1 MKINKWV
8 TSGLVL
14 AAGLVTL
21 AGCAGGK
28 EKAETNSDGDIII
41 RIGRQTAPNSKLPEG
56 DSYSDNA
63 YTRLIKKEL
72 GVELESSFEANG
84 DDYNRQ
90 VSLAIASGDLPD
102 VMIVGS
108 RDELQEM
115 VDNDLVEDMTDVF
128 EKYAS
133 KNIKEVFQSFD
144 NIQLESAT
152 FDDKLMAI
160 PSTSY
165 DFGPNMVWMR
175 QDWLDTLGIELDED
189 NNNAITLEELKETA
203 QAFKKND
210 PGKTGKTQGLALAYW
225 LSSGNHGGSAYTGTP
240 IMNAF
245 GTFPKTYIQDE
256 NGKMIYG
263 SNTKE
268 MKEALS
274 YIKDLYD
281 EGLLDPQF
289 GTRTYEDIN
298 AMMINGEVG
307 IIPGPWHMPDWGL
320 IQAKQ
325 TNPEATFTPFA
336 IENVSG
342 DGKINALSNP
352 GTGQYI
358 VVRKGFAHPEKIVEM
373 INLID
378 DKVANSE
385 NMEEEFPE
393 IYDYSKL
400 DVDGTVKPFNVIFI
414 KANSE
419 IEDAMLASKAA
430 LGEVPIEDL
439 TNFSIKDN
447 ATKIKAYMDDE
458 KGADPVVWTRYA
470 SRYLA
475 ENNVMGLTRE
485 NNLLTEVTPPRFNK
499 IEANERNG
507 AQLGKLEEETF
518 IKYITGEESLDTFD
532 KYVET
537 WNKQGGTEVLAEMQ
551 SIIDE
556 QDK

>member
-1 MKINKWV
+1 MKLSKKLAVSLTMLAIPML
-8 TSGLVL
+8 LV
-14 AAGLVTL
+14 
-21 AGCAGGK
+21 GCGGK
-28 EKAETNSDGDIII
+28 DKAKTNEDGDIII
-41 RIGRQTAPNSKLPEG
+41 KIGRQTAPNSKIPEG
-56 DSYSDNA
+56 DSYSNNA

-72 GVELESSFEANG
+72 GVELESAFEANG

-128 EKYAS
+128 EEHAS
-133 KNIKEVFQSFD
+133 KNIKEVFESFD
-144 NIQLESAT
+144 NIQLESAS
-152 FDDKLMAI
+152 FDDRLMAI

-175 QDWLDTLGIELDED
+175 QDWLDTLGIELDKD
-189 NNNAITLEELKETA
+189 KNNAITLDELKSTA
-203 QAFKKND
+203 KAFKEKD

-245 GTFPKTYIQDE
+245 GAYPKSYIEDK

-263 SNTKE
+263 SNTNE
-268 MKEALS
+268 MKEALT
-274 YIKDLYD
+274 YIKGLFD

-298 AMMINGEVG
+298 AMMINGEIG

-325 TNPEATFTPFA
+325 THPEADFVPFA
-336 IENVSG
+336 IENESG
-342 DGKINALSNP
+342 DGKINALSTP

-358 VVRKGFAHPEKIVEM
+358 VVKKGFEHPEKIVEM
-373 INLID
+373 VNLID
-378 DKVANSE
+378 DKVANSKD
-385 NMEEEFPE
+385 MEKEFPE
-393 IYDYSKL
+393 IYEYSKL

-419 IEDAMLASKAA
+419 IEDAMLASKGA
-430 LGEVPIEDL
+430 LGEVPMEDIS
-439 TNFSIKDN
+439 NFTIKDN
-447 ATKIKAYMDDE
+447 ANKIKAYMDDP
-458 KGADPVVWTRYA
+458 KGADPVAWTRYA

-485 NNLLTEVTPPRFNK
+485 KDLLNEVTPPRFNK
-499 IEANERNG
+499 VEANEKHG

-518 IKYITGEESLDTFD
+518 IKFITGEESLDNFD
-532 KYVET
+532 SYVKK
-537 WNKQGGTEVLAEMQ
+537 WNKQGGTDVLAEMQ
-551 SIIDE
+551 SILD
-556 QDK
+556 DK